1 MVNEVNYRKARRYAL
16 KLGGG
21 LDLVHDAFVLWWD
34 KTKKSLF
41 DEPNGKMLRII
52 KNTYYRQWDSTRFQ
66 QDGVRHPKF
75 FGNIDYLLDSASGM
89 DYHYG
94 SKHDLDRLVLKMGF
108 DDFDIKM
115 RYNEVTARG
124 AKLKGTYGTV
134 YRYLARGFTPTEIEE
149 IEGISASLVWWYRK
163 QFKTLL

>member
-16 KLGGG
+16 KLGAG

-34 KTKKSLF
+34 KTNRSLF
-41 DEPNGKMLRII
+41 DEPNGKMCKII
-52 KNTYYRQWDSTRFQ
+52 KNLHYRQWDSTRYQ
-66 QDGVRHPKF
+66 YDGVRYPKF
-75 FGNIDYLLDSASGM
+75 FSNIDYLLDSSSGI

-94 SKHDLDRLVLKMGF
+94 SKHDLDRLVMKAGF

-115 RYNEVTARG
+115 RYNEVTTKG
-124 AKLKGTYGTV
+124 QQLKGTYGTV

-163 QFKTLL
+163 QFKNIL